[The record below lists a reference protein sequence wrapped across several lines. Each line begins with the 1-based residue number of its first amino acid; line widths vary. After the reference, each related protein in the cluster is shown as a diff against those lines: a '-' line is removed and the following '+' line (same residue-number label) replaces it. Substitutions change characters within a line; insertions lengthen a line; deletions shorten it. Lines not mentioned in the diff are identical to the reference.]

1 MGNSNTHC
9 NRKVWLFAVL
19 IILITVQFGIAA
31 AESPANHA
39 KTQILAYVVGS
50 DLETDSAMA
59 TEDLKEIVNSLE
71 RADPA
76 KLDVVVAFGG
86 AKKDG
91 WHGMR
96 VATGE
101 QLKEDA
107 KDGIFGN
114 YQYLYSDTSADMG
127 SRSSL
132 SRFIRETKASRTA
145 DRTILIIADHGNSYD
160 GIGVDEVTGNSLKM
174 GDIDSALRGSAIRY
188 EPIMFD
194 ACLMASVEVGKTVQP
209 YTGVMLGSEEI
220 QRGSYQYSTIIDP
233 LLENPDTDAQ
243 TFMRKVT
250 DAYIGS
256 SGTGNS
262 GGKVKTM
269 AIIDVSKI
277 PAIRDSLDELGAKLV
292 PIAETDQGLHDL
304 KSAYNDAVRLGIS
317 GGGKPTS
324 VDLVT
329 LLQNIEA
336 KRPEVSPEVQKTIG
350 LVRSAVLY
358 ERHNEYS
365 PAVYG
370 ISIATPDAMSMAQY
384 NSYGEAVKVGPRWDE
399 FFKKMIEVSQKG
411 EQDSSS
417 AAKAVVSEQPAS
429 APASESDDAS
439 SSSNKAKK
447 DIDKKQ
453 GSLGKLS
460 FTGKGSGTYALNDPY
475 NDASVYATYYLIN
488 GTHALEIGAVPV
500 NPGPDRFYHLPSWD
514 GKWYYFP
521 AVPPAPGT
529 LWEQILRFFPGTAVQ
544 ATAQPF
550 FVDMV
555 YDDVTS
561 GGFDKYN
568 SWVRMQ
574 DGGDH
579 SDAILTTF
587 VNASRNSLETTITPY
602 TITKDGSELFSQGMD
617 RFDNGSVVT
626 SYTTGFDLKTTTAGE
641 YPLSCTT
648 ATPDLAMK
656 YSMLPDGTYAAGLL
670 AYYDDDHEV
679 VADQFRI
686 ITIKDGAVVSSG
698 TGSFSP

>member
-1 MGNSNTHC
+1 MSNGT
-9 NRKVWLFAVL
+9 RYRYRRVLLLAVL
-19 IILITVQFGIAA
+19 ILLITAPFGVAA
-31 AESPANHA
+31 AEASKNHA

-50 DLETDSAMA
+50 DLETDSAMS
-59 TEDLKEIVNSLE
+59 TEDLKEIVNSIE
-71 RADPA
+71 TADPA

-86 AKKDG
+86 AKKEG

-96 VATGE
+96 IATGQ
-101 QLKEDA
+101 QLREDA
-107 KDGIFGN
+107 KDGVFGN
-114 YQYLYSDTSADMG
+114 YQYLYSDTGADMG
-127 SRSSL
+127 SGATL
-132 SRFIRETKASRTA
+132 SRFIQETKASRTA

-160 GIGVDEVTGNSLKM
+160 GIGYDEITGTSLKM
-174 GDIDSALRGSAIRY
+174 GDIDSALRASAIRY

-194 ACLMASVEVGKTVQP
+194 ACLMASVEVGKTIQP

-220 QRGSYQYSTIIDP
+220 QRGSYQYSTIIEP

-256 SGTGNS
+256 SGTGS
-262 GGKVKTM
+262 GGGKVMTM

-277 PAIRDSLDELGAKLV
+277 PAIRNSLDELGAKLV

-324 VDLVT
+324 VDLVS
-329 LLQNIEA
+329 LLQNIETR
-336 KRPEVSPEVQKTIG
+336 RPEVSPEVQKTIG
-350 LVRSAVLY
+350 LVKSAVLY

-370 ISIATPDAMSMAQY
+370 ISIATPDAMSMSQY
-384 NSYGEAVKVGPRWDE
+384 NSYGDAVKVGPQWDE
-399 FFKKMIEVSQKG
+399 FFKKMIEVSQKD
-411 EQDSSS
+411 EPDSSS
-417 AAKAVVSEQPAS
+417 PARAVSSEQQAS
-429 APASESDDAS
+429 AS
-439 SSSNKAKK
+439 SSWIDDAGSSMDKVKK
-447 DIDKKQ
+447 DIDKKT

-460 FTGKGSGTYALNDPY
+460 FTGKGNGTYALNDPY
-475 NDASVYATYYLIN
+475 HAASVYAAYYLVN
-488 GTHALEIGAVPV
+488 GSHALEIGAVPV
-500 NPGPDRFYHLPSWD
+500 NAGADRLYQIPAWD

-521 AVPPAPGT
+521 GSPAPQKT
-529 LWEQILRFFPGTAVQ
+529 PWNLILQIFGRGP

-568 SWVRMQ
+568 SWVRIQ
-574 DGGDH
+574 DGGDS

-587 VNASRNSLETTITPY
+587 VNASRNSLETTITQY
-602 TITKDGSELFSQGMD
+602 TTTKDGSELFSQGMD

-626 SYTTGFDLKTTTAGE
+626 SYTTGFNLKTKTAGE
-641 YPLSCTT
+641 YSLSRTT
-648 ATPDLAMK
+648 VTPEMTMK

-698 TGSFSP
+698 TGSFSS